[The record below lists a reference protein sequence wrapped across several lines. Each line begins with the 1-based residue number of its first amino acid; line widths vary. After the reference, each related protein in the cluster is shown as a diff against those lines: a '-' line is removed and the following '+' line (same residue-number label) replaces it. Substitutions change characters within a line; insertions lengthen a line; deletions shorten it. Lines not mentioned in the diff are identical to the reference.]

1 MVLPCLELLG
11 IKPPMS
17 KTRTNPDFLN
27 GVPELVV
34 LKLLSRRP
42 MYGYELVR
50 AICAESEETL
60 TFAEGCIYP
69 VLHKLEKDGLVASS
83 RENVGGRERVVYRV
97 TRPGTSRL
105 KQTVAAWQQV
115 VSGVSKIL
123 AGGEYGMQGTA

>member
-1 MVLPCLELLG
+1 
-11 IKPPMS
+11 MS
-17 KTRTNPDFLN
+17 KTRSNPDYLN

-50 AICAESEETL
+50 AIEVESESSL

-69 VLHKLEKDGLVASS
+69 VLHKLEKDGLVIGG

-97 TRPGTSRL
+97 TRPGTNRL
-105 KQTVAAWQQV
+105 AHATAAWQQV
-115 VSGVSKIL
+115 VTGVSRIL
-123 AGGEYGMQGTA
+123 AGGEYGIAGTAP

>member
-1 MVLPCLELLG
+1 
-11 IKPPMS
+11 MS
-17 KTRTNPDFLN
+17 KTRSNPDFLN

-50 AICAESEETL
+50 AIEADSAQSL
-60 TFAEGCIYP
+60 AFGEGCIYP
-69 VLHKLEKDGLVASS
+69 VLHKLEKDGLVVAK

-105 KQTVAAWQQV
+105 AKSVAAWEQV
-115 VSGVSKIL
+115 VAGVSKIL
-123 AGGEYGMQGTA
+123 AGGEYGTQGTA